1 MVVSAQTRAEPE
13 LVAIAVTLTA
23 PPRPDQKLACESLR
37 GVPRRA
43 PTGHRQ
49 AVWEISR
56 GIRRSS
62 RSNRFKP
69 FNAGGSGQALI
80 QSVAPGMPVLH
91 HVFPVDSLADAATAV
106 LWYRKAASQGLA
118 VAQTNLGIMFN
129 DGIGVPRN
137 PGEAAKWFEL
147 AARQGDPSALNN
159 LGVLYDKGDGVP
171 EDDRKA
177 VELLTRAAELGHPR
191 AMSNLG
197 LMYRL
202 GEGVPEDAATATRW
216 FRSAAD
222 KKDLEGINNLGVM
235 LDQGLG
241 AAQDRT
247 KAMSLFDA
255 AARAGHP
262 GAAVNL
268 ALMMMRAPATL
279 PSDQEGERIRP
290 LVKAYAWL
298 NFAAGLGN
306 LEARQYRA
314 ELHSKLTSEEI
325 ADAQRL
331 SVAWSSKARM
341 TVD

>member
-1 MVVSAQTRAEPE
+1 MAAEYTQQQTSWVR
-13 LVAIAVTLTA
+13 LKAVTSRFVVITLASLLT
-23 PPRPDQKLACESLR
+23 LAGCVRYED
-37 GVPRRA
+37 GRA
-43 PTGHRQ
+43 AFDNRDYPTAFAKWQLLAKFGDAKAQ
-49 AVWEISR
+49 NELGWLYQNGLGTDLDV
-56 GIRRSS
+56 
-62 RSNRFKP
+62 
-69 FNAGGSGQALI
+69 
-80 QSVAPGMPVLH
+80 GM
-91 HVFPVDSLADAATAV
+91 AV
-106 LWYRKAASQGLA
+106 LWYRKAASQGLT

-202 GEGVPEDAATATRW
+202 GEGVPQDAVTATRW
-216 FRSAAD
+216 FKAAAD
-222 KKDLEGINNLGVM
+222 EKDLEGINNLGVM
-235 LDQGLG
+235 LDQGIG
-241 AAQDRT
+241 TAQDRT
-247 KAMSLFDA
+247 KAMSLFDT

-262 GAAVNL
+262 DAAVNL
-268 ALMMMRAPATL
+268 AMMMMHPPANLL
-279 PSDQEGERIRP
+279 PPQERGSARP
-290 LVKAYAWL
+290 LVTAYAWL

-314 ELHSKLTSEEI
+314 ELHPKLSSDEI
-325 ADAQRL
+325 AEAQRL
-331 SVAWSSKARM
+331 SVAWSSKARSPIN
-341 TVD
+341 